1 MLLEVFC
8 FIFQYKRQT
17 SNQSYQCIWWGGIA
31 PVTPVLNK
39 TLVQWQQHQPD
50 FSSFYCCNLW
60 SGFFYQKY
68 FLMDLILLAP
78 LKFGID

>member
-60 SGFFYQKY
+60 GGFFYQKY